1 MFLRPFVLADA
12 SSVLT
17 TANTPGME
25 RSLGQAFSHRTC
37 SKWHAF
43 RMSEQR
49 QNLVVGFAMLFC
61 TDPGVL
67 EVQVLLRL
75 LADDR
80 RRLGKPGSGMCSCF
94 FLSLTTLG

>member
-37 SKWHAF
+37 PKWHAF

-49 QNLVVGFAMLFC
+49 QKLVVGFAMLFC

-80 RRLGKPGSGMCSCF
+80 RRLG
-94 FLSLTTLG
+94 SLALGCAAASFSL

>member
-12 SSVLT
+12 SSILT
-17 TANTPGME
+17 TANAPGMA
-25 RSLGQAFSHRTC
+25 RSLGQAFSPRTC
-37 SKWHAF
+37 PKWHTF
-43 RMSEQR
+43 RMSEQW

-67 EVQVLLRL
+67 KVQFLLRL

-80 RRLGKPGSGMCSCF
+80 RRLGMPPSRMCSCF
-94 FLSLTTLG
+94 FLSLTTSG